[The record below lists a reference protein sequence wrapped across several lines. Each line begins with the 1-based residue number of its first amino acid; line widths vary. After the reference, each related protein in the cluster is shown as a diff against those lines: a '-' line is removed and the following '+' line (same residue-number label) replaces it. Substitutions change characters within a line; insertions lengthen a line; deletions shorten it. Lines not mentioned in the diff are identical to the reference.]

1 MLWRFQLKVLLLG
14 VGKQGKAALHDLVQS
29 QGVTA
34 VIAADRNLEAL
45 RVNLADRQYGAKVRC
60 DFVDAEDPDS
70 IERLMKSGVDVA
82 IDLLPAHVCGRVAA
96 AAVQHR
102 VHLVN
107 TFYTVPE
114 VKDLTTQ
121 AESRNVTILPEFG
134 LDPGIDLVMLGEAVR
149 TVDEVEEIWS
159 YGGGI
164 PEPVSAS
171 NPLKYKVT
179 WNFEGVLNS
188 YRRTGK
194 VIRDGTIVHIQ
205 DTEMFYPENVH
216 QIDIEGVGR
225 LEAFPNGDALKYA
238 ELLGIH
244 RPKLKAL
251 GRFALRWPG
260 HCAFWRTLV
269 DLHLLDSEP
278 VMINGVAVDRK
289 RYLAAAL
296 EPHLQYSADERDM
309 VILRTEVKG
318 KKMNHTQRIVVQM
331 IDRRDLQT
339 GFTAMSRTVGYTA
352 SIGAQMIAT
361 GKITKRGV
369 LTPVN
374 DIPYADLKRELA
386 ERGIRVTS
394 EVVCSE

>member
-1 MLWRFQLKVLLLG
+1 MKVLLLG
-14 VGKQGKAALHDLVQS
+14 VGMQGKAALHDLVQS
-29 QGVTA
+29 QQVTE
-34 VIAADRNLEAL
+34 VIAASRNVEGLKAY
-45 RVNLADRQYGAKVRC
+45 LADRRYGAKVRYG
-60 DFVDAEDPDS
+60 FVDAADPDS
-70 IERLMKSGVDVA
+70 IERLMKSGGDVA
-82 IDLLPAHVCGRVAA
+82 IDLLPAHACGRVAA

-107 TFYTVPE
+107 TFYAVPE
-114 VKDLTTQ
+114 VKDLATQ

-149 TVDEVEEIWS
+149 SLDEVEEIWS

-164 PEPVSAS
+164 PEPEAAS

-179 WNFEGVLNS
+179 WTFEGVLNS
-188 YRRTGK
+188 YRRAGK
-194 VIRDGTIVHIQ
+194 VIRDGRIVQIQ
-205 DTEMFYPENVH
+205 DTEMFYPENIH
-216 QIDIEGVGR
+216 QIEIEGVGK

-238 ELLGIH
+238 DLLGIA
-244 RPKLKAL
+244 RSKLQAL
-251 GRFALRWPG
+251 GRYAMRWPG
-260 HCAFWRTLV
+260 HCAFWRTMV

-278 VMINGVAVDRK
+278 VMIDGVTVDRK
-289 RYLAAAL
+289 RFLAAAL

-309 VILRTEVKG
+309 VILRTDVRG
-318 KKMNHTQRIVVQM
+318 KKGNHAQRVVFQM

-374 DIPYADLKRELA
+374 DIPYLDLKRELA
-386 ERGIRVTS
+386 KRGIRVTS
-394 EVVCSE
+394 EVVGSE

>member
-1 MLWRFQLKVLLLG
+1 MKVLLLG
-14 VGKQGKAALHDLVQS
+14 VGMQGKAALHDLVQS
-29 QGVTA
+29 QEVTE
-34 VIAADRNLEAL
+34 VIAADQNIEAL
-45 RVNLADRQYGAKVRC
+45 KTYVADRRYDVKVRC
-60 DFVDAEDPDS
+60 EFVDAEDPDS
-70 IERLMKSGVDVA
+70 VEQLMKCGVDVA
-82 IDLLPAHVCGRVAA
+82 IDLLPAHVCGRVAK
-96 AAVQHR
+96 AAVKHR

-107 TFYTVPE
+107 AFYAVPE
-114 VKDLTTQ
+114 VKDLAAQ

-149 TVDEVEEIWS
+149 SLDEVEEIWS

-164 PEPVSAS
+164 PEPEAAG

-179 WNFEGVLNS
+179 WTFEGVLNS
-188 YRRTGK
+188 YRRAGK

-205 DTEMFYPENVH
+205 DNEMFYPENIH

-225 LEAFPNGDALKYA
+225 LEAFPNGDAVKYA
-238 ELLGIH
+238 DLLDIAM
-244 RPKLKAL
+244 PKLQAL
-251 GRFALRWPG
+251 GRYALRWPG
-260 HCAFWRTLV
+260 HCAFWRTIV

-278 VMINGVAVDRK
+278 VMIDGLAVGRK
-289 RYLAAAL
+289 RFLAAAL

-318 KKMNHTQRIVVQM
+318 KKGNHAHRVVVQM

-374 DIPYADLKRELA
+374 DIPYLDLKRELA
-386 ERGIRVTS
+386 KRGIRVTS
-394 EVVCSE
+394 EVVGSE

>member
-1 MLWRFQLKVLLLG
+1 
-14 VGKQGKAALHDLVQS
+14 
-29 QGVTA
+29 
-34 VIAADRNLEAL
+34 
-45 RVNLADRQYGAKVRC
+45 
-60 DFVDAEDPDS
+60 
-70 IERLMKSGVDVA
+70 
-82 IDLLPAHVCGRVAA
+82 
-96 AAVQHR
+96 
-102 VHLVN
+102 
-107 TFYTVPE
+107 
-114 VKDLTTQ
+114 
-121 AESRNVTILPEFG
+121 
-134 LDPGIDLVMLGEAVR
+134 
-149 TVDEVEEIWS
+149 
-159 YGGGI
+159 
-164 PEPVSAS
+164 
-171 NPLKYKVT
+171 
-179 WNFEGVLNS
+179 
-188 YRRTGK
+188 
-194 VIRDGTIVHIQ
+194 
-205 DTEMFYPENVH
+205 
-216 QIDIEGVGR
+216 
-225 LEAFPNGDALKYA
+225 
-238 ELLGIH
+238 
-244 RPKLKAL
+244 
-251 GRFALRWPG
+251 
-260 HCAFWRTLV
+260 LV